1 MDILN
6 DAIRQGI
13 APAII
18 VAIYLIIVKIIDNRK
33 EKAQVKLNSEL
44 VNAITNISNFVNTIT
59 KNTIEKDKDK
69 CKVAIKD
76 SMNNAAY
83 KLNKFVIDTLI
94 NNHIDI
100 NKDTILSNIKNI
112 TNAEYYNTYSTLSL
126 YEINGIKV
134 SEYLKKEWLEDI
146 ERDMIDS
153 IYNSQFTIEDKI
165 MNFSNKINIK
175 FQSWATYII
184 NNTTER

>member
-1 MDILN
+1 
-6 DAIRQGI
+6 
-13 APAII
+13 
-18 VAIYLIIVKIIDNRK
+18 
-33 EKAQVKLNSEL
+33 
-44 VNAITNISNFVNTIT
+44 
-59 KNTIEKDKDK
+59 
-69 CKVAIKD
+69 
-76 SMNNAAY
+76 MNN
-83 KLNKFVIDTLI
+83 L
-94 NNHIDI
+94 IDI
-100 NKDTILSNIKNI
+100 IKDTILSNIKII
-112 TNAEYYNTYSTLSL
+112 TSAEYYNTYSTLSL

-165 MNFSNKINIK
+165 INFSNKINIK